1 MKKIFKKLKHSLRIL
16 INSIYF
22 YNDYV
27 KAFFVYR
34 KNKKSCKNIEKF
46 CFFIGYPRSGHSVV
60 GSILDAHKNI
70 IISHELDVLK
80 YIDQGLKKEM
90 IYGSILRNSLM
101 KSTRGRE
108 QTGYKF
114 DIPNEW
120 QGRFDELKIIG
131 DKKGGTTSVRIQRKK
146 SLVKVMGK
154 YLDTKVVFIH
164 VTRNPFDNISTI
176 FSRSRNLNLEGS
188 IETYFSRC
196 EAVMTVKREFG
207 KDVLDLKYEDLVEDP
222 KRSIERLCKFL
233 GVECYSNYIEN
244 CSNLLYKNLHKSR
257 FDVKWNNKL
266 INIVKKEIKKY
277 PFLKNYTFE

>member
-1 MKKIFKKLKHSLRIL
+1 MKNILKKIKYRLRIF

-27 KAFFVYR
+27 KAFFVYQ
-34 KNKKSCKNIEKF
+34 KNKKSYKNIEKF

-80 YIDQGLKKEM
+80 YIDQGLKKEI
-90 IYGSILRNSLM
+90 IYGLILRNSLL
-101 KSTRGRE
+101 KSTGGRE
-108 QTGYKF
+108 QTGYKY

-120 QGRFDELKIIG
+120 QGRFAELKIIG
-131 DKKGGTTSVRIQRKK
+131 DKKGGRTSVRIQRKK
-146 SLVKVMGK
+146 SLFKDIEK
-154 YLDTKVVFIH
+154 KLDIKVVFIH
-164 VTRNPFDNISTI
+164 VIRNPYDNISTI
-176 FSRSRNLNLEGS
+176 FSRSRNLSLEGS
-188 IETYFSRC
+188 IESYFSRC
-196 EAVMTVKREFG
+196 EAVMITKREFG
-207 KDVLDLKYEDLVEDP
+207 KDVLDFYYEDLVKDT
-222 KRSIERLCKFL
+222 KRSIDKLCKFL
-233 GVECYSNYIEN
+233 DVKCYSNYIEN
-244 CSNLLYKNLHKSR
+244 CSNLLFEDLHKSR

>member
-1 MKKIFKKLKHSLRIL
+1 MKNILKKFKHRVRIF

-27 KAFFVYR
+27 KAFFTYR
-34 KNKKSCKNIEKF
+34 KNKKSCKSVEKF

-70 IISHELDVLK
+70 IISHELDVVK
-80 YIDQGLKKEM
+80 YIDQGLKKEI
-90 IYGSILRNSLM
+90 IYGSILRNSFR
-101 KSTRGRE
+101 KSTKGRE

-146 SLVKVMGK
+146 SLLKDMEK
-154 YLDTKVVFIH
+154 YFDIKVVFIH

-176 FSRSRNLNLEGS
+176 
-188 IETYFSRC
+188 
-196 EAVMTVKREFG
+196 
-207 KDVLDLKYEDLVEDP
+207 
-222 KRSIERLCKFL
+222 
-233 GVECYSNYIEN
+233 
-244 CSNLLYKNLHKSR
+244 
-257 FDVKWNNKL
+257 
-266 INIVKKEIKKY
+266 
-277 PFLKNYTFE
+277 